1 MARGEALENMHF
13 GAFLCFLAV
22 LPGDPFVWFI
32 GLRMLKDVSW
42 GQQRLAKVKRQ
53 ILVYRTALYSDV
65 QTNSSSTYSLVAWY
79 LNCTLS
85 YWAFCHY
92 ELWVCTLKFCERF
105 AIVSGISSD
114 LVGIWWDYPIHESQ
128 LVSTKLQPR
137 IWFVCR
143 RGGFSPCL
151 MWLSIRIS
159 HWYEDGGSLQKHGW
173 FFTFSRSEFDFELT
187 RALLVLWNL
196 NVLWLEVAAEAFLSS
211 RADCAVI
218 MISKWSNKMDAI
230 WTSRL
235 YSQIPVDL
243 SILDL

>member
-1 MARGEALENMHF
+1 MPWQIKVRLARELGNNGHRCAGKKRMQKEVNKRMARGEALENKHF

-79 LNCTLS
+79 LNCRLS

-128 LVSTKLQPR
+128 LVPSCSQGFDL
-137 IWFVCR
+137 FA
-143 RGGFSPCL
+143 GGGVFHHVSC
-151 MWLSIRIS
+151 
-159 HWYEDGGSLQKHGW
+159 
-173 FFTFSRSEFDFELT
+173 DF
-187 RALLVLWNL
+187 
-196 NVLWLEVAAEAFLSS
+196 
-211 RADCAVI
+211 
-218 MISKWSNKMDAI
+218 
-230 WTSRL
+230 
-235 YSQIPVDL
+235 Q
-243 SILDL
+243 